1 VIPVVVG
8 VGHERVVVPAPIA
21 VALDVEFLLGVIAQ
35 PDTQF
40 LPAFEVAPSGPV
52 LQYGRIGHALYRGY
66 GSIVVWCVAYGRT
79 AVPSDLSPST
89 PATDRLPFGNVVGGV
104 FFLDVL
110 NYGHTRTAGEDR
122 NVDLGAETGRS

>member
-1 VIPVVVG
+1 MVRRVREDGGTVG
-8 VGHERVVVPAPIA
+8 S
-21 VALDVEFLLGVIAQ
+21 
-35 PDTQF
+35 
-40 LPAFEVAPSGPV
+40 LPF
-52 LQYGRIGHALYRGY
+52 Y
-66 GSIVVWCVAYGRT
+66 
-79 AVPSDLSPST
+79 